1 MGFSNKEFFVK
12 DLVIDDEYGI
22 ISSDATIHEAA
33 KKMKEIGI
41 PDLVVIDKNSEKV
54 IGVVGDFDIVQNV
67 VAEGKDPN
75 SLKVVDAMYVITPVT
90 LNTSVEEAFERMREL
105 QVNVVPVVEDGK
117 ILGVCTIQDCWSY
130 IPDQIVDEVG
140 LIPIKNTKVVEFWF
154 ASVASILAF
163 VLGVILP
170 MAGIFGFFQAD
181 ESELLSLFNIADI
194 RGGMVSFYLFEARG
208 NNFLIALAD
217 IVANNGGIWILVIIC
232 SFLVLIFGILGMFSI
247 IYNSFIDIRY
257 VQTGKLI
264 RYIIPAVFVSA
275 LIFEWIFYSIALAV
289 SVPSINYT
297 IDVIGLIMSILSM
310 SLMLMAIL
318 RDYLFRASEVPKQ
331 GLLEEV

>member
-1 MGFSNKEFFVK
+1 MGISNKEFYVK

-22 ISSDATIHEAA
+22 ISSDATVHEAA
-33 KKMKEIGI
+33 IKMKEIGI
-41 PDLVVIDKNSEKV
+41 PDLVVIDKQNEKV

-75 SLKVVDAMYVITPVT
+75 RLKVVDTMYVITPVT
-90 LNTSVEEAFERMREL
+90 LETSVEEAFDRMREL

-140 LIPIKNTKVVEFWF
+140 LIPTKNTKVVEFWF

-217 IVANNGGIWILVIIC
+217 IVANNGGIWIFVIIC

-264 RYIIPAVFVSA
+264 RYIIPAVFVFA
-275 LIFEWIFYSIALAV
+275 LILEWIFYSIALAF

-297 IDVIGLIMSILSM
+297 VDVIGLIMSILSM
-310 SLMLMAIL
+310 SLMLLAIF
-318 RDYLFRASEVPKQ
+318 RDYLFRGSEVQKQ

>member
-1 MGFSNKEFFVK
+1 
-12 DLVIDDEYGI
+12 
-22 ISSDATIHEAA
+22 
-33 KKMKEIGI
+33 
-41 PDLVVIDKNSEKV
+41 
-54 IGVVGDFDIVQNV
+54 
-67 VAEGKDPN
+67 
-75 SLKVVDAMYVITPVT
+75 
-90 LNTSVEEAFERMREL
+90 MREL

-140 LIPIKNTKVVEFWF
+140 LIPTKNTKVVEFWF

-217 IVANNGGIWILVIIC
+217 IVANNGGIWIFVIIC

-264 RYIIPAVFVSA
+264 RYIIPALFVFA
-275 LIFEWIFYSIALAV
+275 LILEWIFYSIALAF

-297 IDVIGLIMSILSM
+297 VDVIGLIMSILSM
-310 SLMLMAIL
+310 SLMLLAIF
-318 RDYLFRASEVPKQ
+318 RDYLFRGSEVQKQ

>member
-90 LNTSVEEAFERMREL
+90 LETSVEEAFERMREL

-217 IVANNGGIWILVIIC
+217 IVANNGGIWILVIIF
-232 SFLVLIFGILGMFSI
+232 SFLILIFGILGMFSI

-264 RYIIPAVFVSA
+264 RYVIPTVFVFA

-297 IDVIGLIMSILSM
+297 VDVIGLIMSILSM
-310 SLMLMAIL
+310 SLMLLAIF